1 METSQKYDVTK
12 DYSGEWCMY
21 KRTYISSM
29 QSIFV
34 LGVKD
39 GIVRFV
45 TETTPSETRYAD
57 EKDFLSCDSFFVN
70 PFAIDIPESV
80 KTMAEKK
87 AKGKTVVTSENA
99 MQTDCVWKELSDED
113 RCRRPTVCKYGTSD
127 FESRLCKHAKKG
139 YCTMSVLTSSRAS
152 QYERCAFC
160 ASVPRF
166 KSCSEVLSLTEN
178 E

>member
-1 METSQKYDVTK
+1 MEHGQKYDNTK
-12 DYSGEWCMY
+12 NYSGKWCLY

-45 TETTPSETRYAD
+45 TEATPSETRYAD
-57 EKDFLSCDSFFVN
+57 ERDFLSCDSFLVN
-70 PFAIDIPESV
+70 PFAMDIPESARA
-80 KTMAEKK
+80 MAEEKT
-87 AKGKTVVTSENA
+87 KGNAVATSENA
-99 MQTDCVWKELSDED
+99 IMTDCGWKELSDED
-113 RCRRPTVCKYGTSD
+113 RCGCPTVCKYGTSD

-139 YCTMSVLTSSRAS
+139 YCTMSVLTSSRDS

-160 ASVPRF
+160 TSVPRF
-166 KSCSEVLSLTEN
+166 KSLSEVLSLTEN